1 MSELILVV
9 DDDPVQRR
17 LLEGILDK
25 LGYKAMSV
33 DGGQEA
39 LDTLSSE
46 KGKKIKAVI
55 LDLVMPDVDGIA
67 VLNGM
72 AADNHPQPVIIQTAQ
87 GGVETAVNAMR
98 AGAVDFVVKPAAPQ
112 RLQVSLQNALKMGAL
127 TGEIKRITKKRLGK
141 LTVKEIISSSPS
153 MDSVKQIVTK
163 AAKSNIPV
171 LVEGESGVGKE
182 MIARAIQ
189 GMSGR
194 SDKKL
199 VTVNCGALPENL
211 VESILF
217 GHEKGAF
224 TGASEKHAG
233 KFQEAHGG
241 TLFLDEVGELAPD
254 IQVKLL
260 RAIQE
265 GEVDPVGSTK
275 SVKVDI
281 RIVSATNRN
290 LLEEVRNGNFRED
303 LYYRLSVFPMTIP
316 PLRERKEDIPELV
329 RHFVA
334 RLSVEENKVINGIS
348 KNAMDLLT
356 NYHWPGNIR
365 QLENTIF
372 RAVVLCESDE
382 LDVCDFP
389 QLQAGPATEQVQGL
403 PKVAETPPMDT
414 PIATPHQS
422 APPANLG
429 ADEGLGLLTFEGE
442 VISLEEA
449 ESRVIEFAMDRY
461 DGKMSEIARRLGI
474 GRSTLYRKMR
484 HYGLEAHEVMED

>member
-17 LLEGILDK
+17 LLQGILEK
-25 LGYKAMSV
+25 LGYKALTA
-33 DGGQEA
+33 DGGQAA

-55 LDLVMPDVDGIA
+55 LDLVMPEIDGIA
-67 VLNGM
+67 VLNAM
-72 AADNHPQPVIIQTAQ
+72 AVERLPQPVIIQTAQ

-98 AGAVDFVVKPAAPQ
+98 AGAVDFVVKPASPQ
-112 RLQVSLQNALKMGAL
+112 RLKVSLQNALKMGAL
-127 TGEIKRITKKRLGK
+127 TGEIKRITKKRMGK

-153 MDSVKQIVTK
+153 MDSVKDIVKK

-171 LVEGESGVGKE
+171 LIEGESGVGKE

-194 SDKKL
+194 SDQKL
-199 VTVNCGALPENL
+199 ITVNCGALPENL

-224 TGASEKHAG
+224 TGASDKHIG

-265 GEVDPVGSTK
+265 GEVDPVGATK
-275 SVKVDI
+275 PVKVDI
-281 RIVSATNRN
+281 RLISATNRN
-290 LLEEVRNGNFRED
+290 LLDEVRNGKFRED

-316 PLRERKEDIPELV
+316 PLRDRKEDIPELV
-329 RHFVA
+329 RHFIA
-334 RLSVEENKVINGIS
+334 RFAAEEGRNINGITPDAQALVS
-348 KNAMDLLT
+348 A
-356 NYHWPGNIR
+356 YHWPGNIR

-372 RAVVLCESDE
+372 RAVVLSESNE
-382 LDVCDFP
+382 LTVNEFP
-389 QLQAGPATEQVQGL
+389 QLQSSTLGNTKSALSAVT
-403 PKVAETPPMDT
+403 TPTMTT
-414 PIATPHQS
+414 PL
-422 APPANLG
+422 PPAPKCANSSEL
-429 ADEGLGLLTFEGE
+429 APDEGLGLLTFEGE
-442 VISLEEA
+442 VISLEDA

-461 DGKMSEIARRLGI
+461 EGKISEIARRLGI

-484 HYGLEAHEVMED
+484 HYGLETSENMDE